1 MEKAPFVYGRITDS
15 FDFTNREKEQLNLIQ
30 NFNSG
35 INTMLISPRRWGKSS
50 LVKHV
55 SQKLQRKNKKIRFC
69 FIDLFNTRSEQEF
82 YELYAKEL
90 LLATSN
96 KWEEAVNNSKKF
108 LSKIIPQFSFSPE
121 ANSEFSISF
130 DWEQAKNNAKEILNL
145 PEIISK
151 EKNIQLV
158 VCIDEFQN
166 LSFFDDSL
174 AFQKK
179 LRAHWQQHKNASYCL
194 YGSKRHM
201 LMDFFTKP
209 SMPFYKFGD
218 ILFLEKIKTEHWIP
232 FIQQR
237 FIDTGKKIS
246 ENFAEEIAVKMEN
259 HPYFVQQFAQMVW
272 LKTIKSVNSDVM
284 EYALETLLNQNTILF
299 QREVDQLTNMQ
310 LNFLKALC
318 NDVEQFSAATTL
330 KQYNM
335 GTSANV
341 LRIKQALENKEI
353 IDTVSGK
360 PEFLDPLFKIWLK
373 QVYFSSNFK
382 TFFEPKVYYNVKD

>member
-1 MEKAPFVYGRITDS
+1 
-15 FDFTNREKEQLNLIQ
+15 
-30 NFNSG
+30 
-35 INTMLISPRRWGKSS
+35 
-50 LVKHV
+50 
-55 SQKLQRKNKKIRFC
+55 
-69 FIDLFNTRSEQEF
+69 
-82 YELYAKEL
+82 
-90 LLATSN
+90 
-96 KWEEAVNNSKKF
+96 
-108 LSKIIPQFSFSPE
+108 
-121 ANSEFSISF
+121 
-130 DWEQAKNNAKEILNL
+130 
-145 PEIISK
+145 
-151 EKNIQLV
+151 
-158 VCIDEFQN
+158 
-166 LSFFDDSL
+166 
-174 AFQKK
+174 
-179 LRAHWQQHKNASYCL
+179 
-194 YGSKRHM
+194 
-201 LMDFFTKP
+201 MDFFTKP

-246 ENFAEEIAVKMEN
+246 ENFAVEIAVKMEN